1 MKPEASIL
9 KAILEYLHYRGYLCK
24 RNQSGMAFLGKE
36 KGVIKLG
43 EAGWGDILGI
53 MKDGTGRLFMIEVKA
68 GKNKPTPIQ
77 NEILSRVRKDNGVTL
92 VAYSVDDVIN
102 AGF

>member
-1 MKPEASIL
+1 MSKGPEAQIL
-9 KAILEYLHYRGYLCK
+9 GAILEYLRYRGYLCK

-36 KGVIKLG
+36 RGAINLG
-43 EAGWGDILGI
+43 EAGWGDILG
-53 MKDGTGRLFMIEVKA
+53 MLPTGRFFMIEVKA

-77 NEILSRVRKDNGVTL
+77 MEILEKVRKNNGVSL
-92 VAYSVDDVIN
+92 VAYSIEDVVK